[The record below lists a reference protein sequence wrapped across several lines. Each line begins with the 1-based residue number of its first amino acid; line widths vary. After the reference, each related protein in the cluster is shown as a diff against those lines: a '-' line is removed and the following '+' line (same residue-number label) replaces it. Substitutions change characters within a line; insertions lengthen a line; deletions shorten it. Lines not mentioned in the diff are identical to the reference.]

1 VAMETDRRR
10 RNKSARE
17 LAEQLGRSER
27 WVRYARA
34 ERRASYEDRAAV
46 RREQI
51 VALHRRGRTGKQ
63 IAAELEVSEGLVS
76 ARLREA
82 RAAGVDL
89 SPLPAED
96 QDRGHIAEDASKP
109 TA

>member
-1 VAMETDRRR
+1 MAMETDRRR
-10 RNKSARE
+10 RNRTARE
-17 LAEQLGRSER
+17 LAEQTGRSER

-34 ERRASYEDRAAV
+34 EWRASYEERAAV
-46 RREQI
+46 RRERI
-51 VALHRRGRTGKQ
+51 VALHRRGLTGKQ

-96 QDRGHIAEDASKP
+96 RDPGHVAEDGGKP

>member
-10 RNKSARE
+10 RNKTARE
-17 LAEQLGRSER
+17 LAELTGRSER

-34 ERRASYEDRAAV
+34 EWRASYEDRAAG

-51 VALHRRGRTGKQ
+51 VALHRRGWTGKQ
-63 IAAELEVSEGLVS
+63 IAAELDVSEGLVS

-82 RAAGVDL
+82 READVDL

-96 QDRGHIAEDASKP
+96 QGQGHAAEDGRKP